1 MNNSFLKTVLVCVVC
16 LFACLEMSAS
26 SDSSKVIYRGKGF
39 SLEKAK
45 DPYAGHVSKPV
56 AEEPAAVQQEKTKE
70 SVKATAVEHKKEAS
84 SPKAVNKVKAKSK
97 KLSAKKSK
105 SKAKISEAQPAPSND
120 KTDKQSQGG
129 FKKKFKEFTKHLPW
143 YVKLGIF
150 ALIFFS
156 IVRFFSAIGSACPVC
171 RKWSAM
177 REVDKEIIDEKASN
191 IRVSNK
197 IKVGDVT
204 GYSHQRVPATIY
216 TYKITYRCRFCGHE
230 SVEYKSEKVEN

>member
-84 SPKAVNKVKAKSK
+84 SPKADKVKAKSK
-97 KLSAKKSK
+97 KQSAKKSK
-105 SKAKISEAQPAPSND
+105 SKAKISEAQPVPSND

-143 YVKLGIF
+143 YVKLGILV
-150 ALIFFS
+150 LIFFS

-191 IRVSNK
+191 IKVRSKNR
-197 IKVGDVT
+197 VGDIE
-204 GYSHQRVPATIY
+204 GFIDQRVPATIY

-230 SVEYKSEKVEN
+230 SVEYKSEKIEN